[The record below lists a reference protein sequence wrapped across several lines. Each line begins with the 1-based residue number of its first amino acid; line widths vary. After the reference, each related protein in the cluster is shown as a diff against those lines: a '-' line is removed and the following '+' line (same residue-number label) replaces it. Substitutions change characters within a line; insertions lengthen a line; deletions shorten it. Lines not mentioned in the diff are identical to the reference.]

1 MTYLRTHACGI
12 CGEEQIGNETRFLVA
27 ENRWEDKLTILQWN
41 EQMASRPGIQVACSV
56 NHVEELVIHW
66 MTTGSLDYPFARTA
80 LGSRAW
86 RRAVEPGGRLDLTG
100 ARQIGELA
108 VHRESMERIL
118 AESPQSLRAILDG
131 LLEALRRET
140 VSQPEGISRQ
150 EEEREE
156 ATEPCVVSSEREY

>member
-1 MTYLRTHACGI
+1 MTHLRTHACGI
-12 CGEEQIGNETRFLVA
+12 CGEEQIGNEARFLVA

-41 EQMASRPGIQVACSV
+41 KQMASRPGIQVACGV

-86 RRAVEPGGRLDLTG
+86 RRTVEPGGRLDLTG

-140 VSQPEGISRQ
+140 VSSSEGISRQ
-150 EEEREE
+150 EEERAE
-156 ATEPCVVSSEREY
+156 ATEPCVVSSEPEY